1 MRYFK
6 EKDPS
11 PVEEK
16 VEPNDV
22 ATLHTTGAVETDAA
36 SAAGEVWD
44 LRSVRDVSALPPGK
58 EIMGHF
64 KILETS
70 PESIIMQF
78 GNTAPDSEMGGL
90 FQIAV
95 KERGLDDSADSVEV
109 SITTVM
115 FSPKED
121 KKAFLEILW
130 LAHIL

>member
-6 EKDPS
+6 EKDSS

-16 VEPNDV
+16 VEPNVV
-22 ATLHTTGAVETDAA
+22 APLHTTAA
-36 SAAGEVWD
+36 ADSDTPSAAGEVWD
-44 LRSVRDVSALPPGK
+44 LRSVRDISALPPGA

-70 PESIIMQF
+70 PDSIVMQF
-78 GNTAPDSEMGGL
+78 GNTAPDSDMGGL

-95 KERGLDDSADSVEV
+95 KERDLNDSADSVEV

-121 KKAFLEILW
+121 KKAFLEIQW